1 MPRAYLALNALVEAG
16 EAAPCLRIRI
26 GSKPPSRSR
35 GSLNPNRAAIGDDRL
50 AAGAVAFVDLTERFG
65 LARWVAQ
72 RQIHLAPIARS
83 MTALL
88 NANIRSRTSAGV
100 IGPLTN

>member
-26 GSKPPSRSR
+26 GPKPPSRSR

-50 AAGAVAFVDLTERFG
+50 AAGAVAFVDLTGRFG

-83 MTALL
+83 K
-88 NANIRSRTSAGV
+88 RR
-100 IGPLTN
+100 